1 MRKLEMSKLWCT
13 FLANSHQSRHF
24 GNNEAISEHCQKV
37 ICTAVCGDETF
48 TVHLFRSCPR
58 LSKTWIVNEVMAR
71 IDCARAHFGISK
83 CRPTIKQ
90 AFNID
95 QFFQVYPFYYHA
107 KLIWSNSQTL
117 FIKKWKSSTEILKKV
132 PFLVPISFW
141 KLIDCQK
148 FPNFM
153 WKSQSWQ
160 HWLTPSHYLSWSD
173 PCAYTSTAARG
184 ATRSTSSIWENQRMM
199 MID

>member
-1 MRKLEMSKLWCT
+1 MSKSNLYGGVRWWN
-13 FLANSHQSRHF
+13 LY
-24 GNNEAISEHCQKV
+24 
-37 ICTAVCGDETF
+37 
-48 TVHLFRSCPR
+48 RSSIQIV
-58 LSKTWIVNEVMAR
+58 SKTIKNLNCQWGHGKNRLRKSSFRYI
-71 IDCARAHFGISK
+71 
-83 CRPTIKQ
+83 CRPAIKQ

-95 QFFQVYPFYYHA
+95 QFFQVYPFYYHV

-117 FIKKWKSSTEILKKV
+117 FIKKWKSSAEILKKV

-141 KLIDCQK
+141 KLIECQK
-148 FPNFM
+148 FPNSIR
-153 WKSQSWQ
+153 KIQSWQ

-173 PCAYTSTAARG
+173 PRAYTSTAARG